1 MTGTD
6 PAAFDPEST
15 GTFRVQPL
23 ADALTMSEPTIEHSK
38 ECGWNPVSA
47 TTDCDWDVSCPVHG
61 KPAVPPTPAWLGT
74 TGPALFYADDLGN
87 TVRVDS
93 ENYITHPGDDATDQ
107 HHRQRLLLRAL
118 LQHTLAMLDGEDVS

>member
-1 MTGTD
+1 MSGTD
-6 PAAFDPEST
+6 PAQFDPEST

-23 ADALTMSEPTIEHSK
+23 ADALTMSGPTIEHQ
-38 ECGWNPVSA
+38 VS
-47 TTDCDWDVSCPVHG
+47 DVPI
-61 KPAVPPTPAWLGT
+61 AVPAPPAPAWLGT

-93 ENYITHPGDDATDQ
+93 ENYITHPGEDATDQ

-118 LQHTLAMLDGEDVS
+118 LQHTLAMLNGADVS

>member
-1 MTGTD
+1 MSGTD
-6 PAAFDPEST
+6 PATFDPEST

-23 ADALTMSEPTIEHSK
+23 ADALVMGEPTVERDYTADI
-38 ECGWNPVSA
+38 PI
-47 TTDCDWDVSCPVHG
+47 
-61 KPAVPPTPAWLGT
+61 AVPVLTPPAWLGT

-93 ENYITHPGDDATDQ
+93 ENYITHPGPDATDQ

-118 LQHTLAMLDGEDVS
+118 LQHTLAMLNGEDVS